1 LDFDG
6 IVAGWDIEE
15 KEKIAKKE
23 RKCAT
28 LHLLCAEPH
37 IRLMKCASISQNRIK
52 ITILHQI
59 IDCASNRKN
68 CIKSKI
74 DAQWTHENHDHTR

>member
-23 RKCAT
+23 RKYAASLSGVLKRT
-28 LHLLCAEPH
+28 FN
-37 IRLMKCASISQNRIK
+37 MKNVHQYRKHASNHQTRIK
-52 ITILHQI
+52 SSNTHQS
-59 IDCASNRKN
+59 DNKASKQQN

-74 DAQWTHENHDHTR
+74 DAQ

>member
-23 RKCAT
+23 RKYAPSPS
-28 LHLLCAEPH
+28 AVPE
-37 IRLMKCASISQNRIK
+37 N
-52 ITILHQI
+52 TIIAHQSRQI
-59 IDCASNRKN
+59 ASNCEV
-68 CIKSKI
+68 CI
-74 DAQWTHENHDHTR
+74 N